1 VAGRSLYGH
10 NVTALER
17 EIVDILIVRTACI
30 LKTNLKNIS
39 RDIIWILLQ
48 PRCLVEL
55 VATLYGCNA

>member
-1 VAGRSLYGH
+1 VTGRSLYGY

-30 LKTNLKNIS
+30 LETNLENIG

-48 PRCLVEL
+48 PRGLVEF
-55 VATLYGCNA
+55 VATLYGLNA

>member
-30 LKTNLKNIS
+30 LETNLKNIS